1 MARKRTKRKPA
12 PKTADTI
19 KEKKRIDEK
28 NLTLCMACNKYKLPA
43 EFYVSYNVNRD
54 KSGYLPFCK
63 DCLKAMCMDRKGD
76 IDKQKFLEMLK
87 TIDKPYIQ
95 AVWRN
100 MVARGGDV
108 VGKYLRTTNMK
119 QYRDLTWE
127 QGDLHLLNDDE
138 AKVKPQLGMA
148 ARTSTGVSEKKDN
161 VSINPTEAQKF
172 KNFKVTN
179 EMIALFGTGYS
190 DEEYFHMWNKYN
202 FLKANYVGDTSM
214 HTEALVTYVRY
225 KVKEEMAIVANLP
238 QDAKVWGDL
247 AMKQAE
253 RAKIN
258 PNQFSKADLQGGLT
272 TIGEIAQA
280 VEQNTDIIPI
290 LPQFKYRPNDAVD
303 FCIWNYINYA
313 RDLEG
318 KPLVEYK
325 DVYKFYDKMK
335 EAYIASTGDPYGIF
349 DGDPTEHNREKVEK
363 FIQLP
368 EDYYEEG
375 EE

>member
-1 MARKRTKRKPA
+1 MAKKRAKRKPL
-12 PKTADTI
+12 PKINDTLKQ
-19 KEKKRIDEK
+19 KEKIESE
-28 NLTLCMACNKYKLPA
+28 NLTLCMACNKYKRSGD
-43 EFYVSYNVNRD
+43 FYVSYNENRD

-63 DCLKAMCMDRKGD
+63 DCLKAMCLDRNGN
-76 IDKQKFLEMLK
+76 IDKKKFLEMLK

-95 AVWRN
+95 ALYRN
-100 MVARGGDV
+100 ITARGGDV
-108 VGKYLRTTNMK
+108 VGKYIRTTNMK
-119 QYRDLTWE
+119 QYRGLTWDN
-127 QGDLHLLNDDE
+127 GDLHLLNE
-138 AKVKPQLGMA
+138 EESEVKPQMGLA
-148 ARTSTGVSEKKDN
+148 AKTSTGAKKDN
-161 VSINPTEAQKF
+161 IGTITTEAQKF

-190 DEEYFHMWNKYN
+190 DEEYFQMWNKYE

-238 QDAKVWGDL
+238 GDAKTWGDL

-280 VEQNTDIIPI
+280 VEQNVDIIPI
-290 LPQFKYRPNDAVD
+290 LPQFRYRPNDAVD

-335 EAYIASTGDPYGIF
+335 DAYIASTGDPYGIF
-349 DGDPTEHNREKVEK
+349 DGDPTEGNREKVEK

-368 EDYYEEG
+368 KEYYEEG

>member
-1 MARKRTKRKPA
+1 MAKKRAKRKPL
-12 PKTADTI
+12 PKINDTLKQ
-19 KEKKRIDEK
+19 KEKIENE
-28 NLTLCMACNKYKLPA
+28 NLTLCMACNKYKRSGD
-43 EFYVSYNVNRD
+43 FYVSYNENRD

-63 DCLKAMCMDRKGD
+63 DCLKAMCLDRNGN
-76 IDKQKFLEMLK
+76 IDKKKFLEMLK

-95 AVWRN
+95 ALYRN
-100 MVARGGDV
+100 ITARGGDV
-108 VGKYLRTTNMK
+108 VGKYIRTTNMK
-119 QYRDLTWE
+119 QYRGLTWDN
-127 QGDLHLLNDDE
+127 GDLHLLNE
-138 AKVKPQLGMA
+138 EESEVKPQMGLA
-148 ARTSTGVSEKKDN
+148 AKTSTGAKKDN
-161 VSINPTEAQKF
+161 IGTITTEAQKF
-172 KNFKVTN
+172 KKFKVTN

-190 DEEYFHMWNKYN
+190 DEEYFQMWNKYE

-238 QDAKVWGDL
+238 GDAKTWGDL

-280 VEQNTDIIPI
+280 VEQNVDIIPI

-335 EAYIASTGDPYGIF
+335 DAYIASTGDPYGIF
-349 DGDPTEHNREKVEK
+349 DGDPTEGNREKVEK

-368 EDYYEEG
+368 KEYYEEG

>member
-1 MARKRTKRKPA
+1 MAKKRTRAKSL
-12 PKTADTI
+12 PKINDTLKQ
-19 KEKKRIDEK
+19 KERIESE
-28 NLTLCMACNKYKLPA
+28 NLTLCMACNKYKRSGD
-43 EFYVSYNVNRD
+43 FYVSYNENRD

-63 DCLKAMCMDRKGD
+63 DCLKAMCLDRSGN
-76 IDKQKFLEMLK
+76 IDKKKFLEMLK

-95 AVWRN
+95 ALYRN
-100 MVARGGDV
+100 ITARGGDI
-108 VGKYLRTTNMK
+108 VGKYIRTTNMK
-119 QYRDLTWE
+119 QYRGLTWDN
-127 QGDLHLLNDDE
+127 GDLHLLNE
-138 AKVKPQLGMA
+138 EESEVKPQMGLA
-148 ARTSTGVSEKKDN
+148 AKTSTGAKKDN
-161 VSINPTEAQKF
+161 IGTITTEAQKF

-190 DEEYFHMWNKYN
+190 DEEYFQMWNKYE
-202 FLKANYVGDTSM
+202 FLKANYVGETSM

-238 QDAKVWGDL
+238 GDAKTWGDL

-280 VEQNTDIIPI
+280 VEQNVDIIPI

-335 EAYIASTGDPYGIF
+335 DAYIASTGDPYGIF
-349 DGDPTEHNREKVEK
+349 DGDPTEGNREKVEK

-368 EDYYEEG
+368 KEYYEEG

>member
-1 MARKRTKRKPA
+1 MARKRTRTKSKPL
-12 PKTADTI
+12 PKVNDTLKQ
-19 KEKKRIDEK
+19 KERIDSE
-28 NLTLCMACNKYKLPA
+28 NLTLCMACNKYKRPS
-43 EFYVSYNVNRD
+43 EFYVSYNENRD
-54 KSGYLPFCK
+54 KNGYLPFCK
-63 DCLKAMCMDRKGD
+63 DCLKAMCIDRNGN
-76 IDKQKFLEMLK
+76 IDKNKFLEMLK
-87 TIDKPYIQ
+87 TIDKPNIQ
-95 AVWRN
+95 AVYRN
-100 MVARGGDV
+100 ITARGGDI
-108 VGKYLRTTNMK
+108 VGKYIRTTNMK
-119 QYRDLTWE
+119 QYRGLTWDK
-127 QGDLHLLNDDE
+127 GDLHLLSE
-138 AKVKPQLGMA
+138 EESEVKPQMGLA
-148 ARTSTGVSEKKDN
+148 AKTSTGVKKDN
-161 VSINPTEAQKF
+161 VNTITTEAQKF
-172 KNFKVTN
+172 KKFKVTN
-179 EMIALFGTGYS
+179 EIIALFGTGYS
-190 DEEYFHMWNKYN
+190 DEEYFQMWNKYE
-202 FLKANYVGDTSM
+202 FLRANYVGETSM

-238 QDAKVWGDL
+238 GDAKVWGDL

-280 VEQNTDIIPI
+280 VEQNVDIIPI

-349 DGDPTEHNREKVEK
+349 DGDPTESNRDKVKK

-368 EDYYEEG
+368 EEYYEEG
-375 EE
+375 EQ

>member
-1 MARKRTKRKPA
+1 MARKREKSKPA
-12 PKTADTI
+12 PKAKDAI
-19 KEKKRIDEK
+19 KEKERIDEK
-28 NLTLCMACNKYKLPA
+28 NLTLCMACNKYKSSKC
-43 EFYVSYNVNRD
+43 FYVSYNVNRD
-54 KSGYLPFCK
+54 KTGYLPFCK

-76 IDKQKFLEMLK
+76 LDKQKFLEMLK

-95 AVWRN
+95 AVYRN

-119 QYRDLTWE
+119 QYRDLTWA
-127 QGDLHLLNDDE
+127 QGDLHLLNE
-138 AKVKPQLGMA
+138 EESGVKQQLGMA
-148 ARTSTGVSEKKDN
+148 AKTSTGVPKTDN
-161 VSINPTEAQKF
+161 ININLTEAQKF
-172 KNFKVTN
+172 KKFKVTN
-179 EMIALFGTGYS
+179 EIIKLFGTGYT
-190 DEEYFHMWNKYN
+190 DEEYFQMWNKYE
-202 FLKANYVGDTSM
+202 FLRANYVGETNM

-225 KVKEEMAIVANLP
+225 KVKEEMAIVANMP

-280 VEQNTDIIPI
+280 VEQNMDIIPT

-318 KPLVEYK
+318 KPLVEYQ

-335 EAYIASTGDPYGIF
+335 QAYIEATGDAWGIF
-349 DGDPTEHNREKVEK
+349 KDDPTEYNRDKIKK
-363 FIQLP
+363 FIKLP
-368 EDYYEEG
+368 EDYYEDGG

>member
-1 MARKRTKRKPA
+1 MAKKREKRKPL
-12 PKTADTI
+12 PKINDTLKQ
-19 KEKKRIDEK
+19 KEKIESE
-28 NLTLCMACNKYKLPA
+28 NLTLCMACNKYKRSGD
-43 EFYVSYNVNRD
+43 FYVSYNENRD

-63 DCLKAMCMDRKGD
+63 DCLKAMCLDRNGN
-76 IDKQKFLEMLK
+76 IDKKKFLEMLK

-95 AVWRN
+95 ALYRN
-100 MVARGGDV
+100 ITARGGDV
-108 VGKYLRTTNMK
+108 VGKYIRTTNMK
-119 QYRDLTWE
+119 QYRGLTWDN
-127 QGDLHLLNDDE
+127 GDLHLLNE
-138 AKVKPQLGMA
+138 EESEVKPQMGLA
-148 ARTSTGVSEKKDN
+148 AKTSTGAKKDN
-161 VSINPTEAQKF
+161 IGTITTEAQKF

-190 DEEYFHMWNKYN
+190 DEEYFQMWNKYE

-238 QDAKVWGDL
+238 GDAKTWGDL

-280 VEQNTDIIPI
+280 VEQNVDIIPI
-290 LPQFKYRPNDAVD
+290 LPQFRYRPNDAVD

-335 EAYIASTGDPYGIF
+335 DAYIASTGDPCGIF
-349 DGDPTEHNREKVEK
+349 DGDPTESNREKVEK

-368 EDYYEEG
+368 KEYYEEG